1 MKEEELGDGYVL
13 DADGKPSRDP
23 AAMWADP
30 RGALLPMGEH
40 KGYGLAMVCEFFAG
54 MLTGG
59 GTLQPEN
66 QTSDTTT
73 NNMFAVIMDPKRFVE
88 DSYMKHEVDAMIAY
102 AKGSPPADPDA
113 PVLVA
118 GEPERIKRTAMIE
131 DGIEIEE
138 NTWEALMDAAE
149 SVGLSR
155 QNVAEIQDEGN

>member
-1 MKEEELGDGYVL
+1 MASSSSEPLALPAPATLL
-13 DADGKPSRDP
+13 DALPYVDRQYEAMKP
-23 AAMWADP
+23 
-30 RGALLPMGEH
+30 
-40 KGYGLAMVCEFFAG
+40 
-54 MLTGG
+54 
-59 GTLQPEN
+59 
-66 QTSDTTT
+66 
-73 NNMFAVIMDPKRFVE
+73 
-88 DSYMKHEVDAMIAY
+88 EVDAMIAY

-155 QNVAEIQDEGN
+155 QKVAEIQDEGN

>member
-1 MKEEELGDGYVL
+1 
-13 DADGKPSRDP
+13 
-23 AAMWADP
+23 
-30 RGALLPMGEH
+30 
-40 KGYGLAMVCEFFAG
+40 
-54 MLTGG
+54 
-59 GTLQPEN
+59 
-66 QTSDTTT
+66 
-73 NNMFAVIMDPKRFVE
+73 MFAVIMDPKRFVE

-138 NTWEALMDAAE
+138 NTWEALMDAAK

-155 QNVAEIQDEGN
+155 QKVAEIQDDGN

>member
-1 MKEEELGDGYVL
+1 
-13 DADGKPSRDP
+13 
-23 AAMWADP
+23 
-30 RGALLPMGEH
+30 MGEH

-73 NNMFAVIMDPKRFVE
+73 NNMFAVSMDPKRFVE
-88 DSYMKHEVDAMIAY
+88 DSYMKHEVDSMIAY
-102 AKGSPPADPDA
+102 ATGSPPADPDA

-118 GEPERIKRTAMIE
+118 GEPERVKRTAMIE

-138 NTWEALMDAAE
+138 NTWEALMDAAK

-155 QNVAEIQDEGN
+155 QKVAEIQDDGN